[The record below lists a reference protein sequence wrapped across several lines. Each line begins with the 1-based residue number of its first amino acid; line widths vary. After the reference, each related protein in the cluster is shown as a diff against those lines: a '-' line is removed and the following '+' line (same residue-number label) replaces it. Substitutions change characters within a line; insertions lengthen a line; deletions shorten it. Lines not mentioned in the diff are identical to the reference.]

1 MRNNR
6 LSTAKGLEQLAANY
20 TSLEA
25 ISLDGNPAQRHVGD
39 DHLKKYL
46 LTLLPN
52 LVYYNRH
59 SAKSR
64 GKKDAIT
71 MPSHSPS
78 RRAGASGSSLRS
90 RTSTRSGTNYLL
102 KASRSRHVQPLSS
115 SRFAELVAG
124 RQVSSMNP
132 LRRIQSEGAMGD

>member
-1 MRNNR
+1 

-46 LTLLPN
+46 RTLLPN
-52 LVYYNRH
+52 LVYYNRY

-71 MPSHSPS
+71 MPSHNPS
-78 RRAGASGSSLRS
+78 HRLAVASGSGLRS
-90 RTSTRSGTNYLL
+90 RTNSRSGTNYLL
-102 KASRSRHVQPLSS
+102 KASRSRNVQQPSSS
-115 SRFAELVAG
+115 SRLG
-124 RQVSSMNP
+124 VSGMNP